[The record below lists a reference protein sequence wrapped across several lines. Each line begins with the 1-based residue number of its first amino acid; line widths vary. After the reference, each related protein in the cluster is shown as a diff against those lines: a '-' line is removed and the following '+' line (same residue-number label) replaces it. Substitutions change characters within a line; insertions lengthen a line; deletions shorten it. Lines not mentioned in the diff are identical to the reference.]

1 MWTKRQIIDSDGHIT
16 ETKLYYPDDVVNVN
30 SLPGEALTTTDY
42 NAINVLKSQSRK
54 NIPIQTD
61 NKENGQ
67 LLSTRTIYRDW
78 KASANG
84 GRIVEP
90 QFIKTLKGVYH
101 ATTNPYQLRTTF
113 YDYDTYGN
121 PLEVG
126 QSSGPPTSYLWGYG
140 NQLPVA
146 KVDNATYSQLTGTG
160 IVLGT
165 INSASTNDQTMR
177 NELNKLRTLSNSFA
191 TTYTYAPLIGLTS
204 ETDPTGYTTF
214 YDYDDFN
221 RLKYIKNKDSKVL
234 KSFAYNYKTDLP
246 QYTVT
251 STTNGNGTVV
261 LSATVVNQG
270 ESVTV
275 TVSPNSGYQISTI
288 KVNGVTQSNT
298 SPFTLTNIT
307 SNTVIDV
314 QFSAVAAFTVT
325 PSNITFEFI
334 AEPVTITVGASGNWT
349 VSKSASWITI
359 SATSG
364 SGNGSFNVS
373 ALKNTGSERT
383 GTVTVTQGSTVKT
396 IAILQHEG
404 I

>member
-1 MWTKRQIIDSDGHIT
+1 
-16 ETKLYYPDDVVNVN
+16 
-30 SLPGEALTTTDY
+30 
-42 NAINVLKSQSRK
+42 
-54 NIPIQTD
+54 
-61 NKENGQ
+61 
-67 LLSTRTIYRDW
+67 
-78 KASANG
+78 
-84 GRIVEP
+84 
-90 QFIKTLKGVYH
+90 
-101 ATTNPYQLRTTF
+101 
-113 YDYDTYGN
+113 
-121 PLEVG
+121 
-126 QSSGPPTSYLWGYG
+126 
-140 NQLPVA
+140 
-146 KVDNATYSQLTGTG
+146 
-160 IVLGT
+160 
-165 INSASTNDQTMR
+165 
-177 NELNKLRTLSNSFA
+177 
-191 TTYTYAPLIGLTS
+191 
-204 ETDPTGYTTF
+204 
-214 YDYDDFN
+214 
-221 RLKYIKNKDSKVL
+221 
-234 KSFAYNYKTDLP
+234 
-246 QYTVT
+246 
-251 STTNGNGTVV
+251 
-261 LSATVVNQG
+261 VVNQG

-334 AEPVTITVGASGNWT
+334 AEPVTIMVGASGNWT